1 MIPGSAD
8 PKTSQAQPSWV
19 VGPSIPAASRLG
31 QVIDGEFLIK
41 GVLGQGELGVT
52 YEAENSRLK
61 RKFAVL
67 MLKRELKPT
76 HEMMLAVRNDLRRA
90 QQLGAA
96 GLMPVKMLADRDGV
110 PGFATELLEGETLR
124 ARLNRGPLRAERALA
139 IILSIAR
146 TLEAAHKV
154 GLVHG
159 DLRPENIFLVR
170 PGAKNSSAGKVMVV
184 EHALHHLRRRAAGLD
199 DQLPLYKHLYRPP
212 EQVAGMIGATDKGDV
227 FVLGAILHECL
238 TARPAFFAEEIEFI
252 LENLASP
259 PPPLSAN
266 LATGLTPELAA
277 ALTLLIRHACALTL
291 DERVPSMSELIEGL
305 EQIATGYRLKLPEP
319 PVEIKDEV
327 TPAAR
332 PATAASENMSRLL
345 QRMSGVFPQ
354 IALPPT
360 GSPVGPAS
368 EPSRAPSPEASQPAS
383 AVRISG
389 DAAASLPRLEPLQQE
404 RVSRIL
410 RKLSGAFPV
419 IAPPA
424 SDAAPLADSKEPT
437 STDDRKLEG
446 STAAGPSATAAGAQ
460 REDRPRNDVV
470 AAPSAVT
477 PVPSLAAGLPAE
489 SALRSAS
496 QSLPATPDLVPTDPK
511 AALPL
516 LVDIRPAAS
525 AVAAVA
531 PGPTASVAAPAAAAA
546 PAQQA
551 SPDRHAHSPAPSLM
565 HAAEPLATPASAVA
579 SQGQEPAAVAVA
591 PSSAVP
597 SLSAGSEASSAPTPA
612 PSTSSVNSAP
622 GVPSAVA
629 QATTAPIVPSAP
641 HDLDR
646 PAGSAKLAEPEV
658 PLPPTLVVPT
668 PDLSGGI
675 EAARFATAVASPS
688 GDLPTRPRLEVSTE
702 LAVPPLPLGGTP
714 QLLPA
719 PVMLL
724 PAAPPASSALAAG
737 GNTASSFQSA
747 ALPAVPSPLSS
758 APTAVQLPRP
768 GRLQHETTLA
778 GDELAVIME
787 PSQPALPVPPPL
799 PAPPALSVA
808 VPPTPKPQDAP
819 ALQAEASRLG
829 PDSDLGAMR
838 TVAQLAA
845 VTSSSTEP
853 QKLAAEP
860 AAPSG
865 ARTVSELATR
875 PALAA
880 LAEKLVPLPQP
891 LRINELPT
899 QPAVRRLP
907 ITELA
912 TQARIP
918 TAAGSSLDGAEP
930 LSAALLEEAP
940 PSFPPIAQ
948 SAAGPTAS
956 PTAATLGPSLP
967 QTAVPSPLPA
977 TPGGAEQSGGQY
989 MPPSTG
995 PERLPS
1001 PPEPAAVASAV
1012 TVPERAPPPR
1022 PPRVSQL
1029 IAALQHQQG
1038 PLRPPPEPE
1047 PTPAPVSLPIP
1058 TGPKA
1063 TGAQARG
1070 LMLPAPEALAAQPSA
1085 EAQSIASLS
1094 QPAVS
1099 PLAAPATPPRE
1110 QTTVER
1116 MIDWALRHQELAA
1129 AGLGAVLV
1137 LLITLFYLA
1146 LMR

>member
-8 PKTSQAQPSWV
+8 PKSSQAQPSWV

-31 QVIDGEFLIK
+31 QVIEGEFLIK

-266 LATGLTPELAA
+266 LATGLSPELAA

-291 DERVPSMSELIEGL
+291 DDRVPNMSELIEGL

-319 PVEIKDEV
+319 PVEAKDEV
-327 TPAAR
+327 TAAAR

-360 GSPVGPAS
+360 GTPVGPAS
-368 EPSRAPSPEASQPAS
+368 EPSRAPSPEASQPAA

-424 SDAAPLADSKEPT
+424 SDAPPLADGKEP
-437 STDDRKLEG
+437 G
-446 STAAGPSATAAGAQ
+446 SPEDGTPASSPVAAPKASAAGAQ
-460 REDRPRNDVV
+460 REDRSRSDAL
-470 AAPSAVT
+470 AATSAVT
-477 PVPSLAAGLPAE
+477 PVPSLAAAMPAE

-496 QSLPATPDLVPTDPK
+496 PSLPSTPDSVPTDPN

-525 AVAAVA
+525 AAATVTPSPA
-531 PGPTASVAAPAAAAA
+531 ASVAASASATA

-551 SPDRHAHSPAPSLM
+551 SPERHAHGPAPSPM
-565 HAAEPLATPASAVA
+565 AGVEQSASPAFAMA
-579 SQGQEPAAVAVA
+579 SQGQEPAMVAA
-591 PSSAVP
+591 AQPNAVP
-597 SLSAGSEASSAPTPA
+597 SLSAVPDAGSAPAAA
-612 PSTSSVNSAP
+612 PSTSSANSAP
-622 GVPSAVA
+622 EVPPAAA

-641 HDLDR
+641 RDLDG
-646 PAGSAKLAEPEV
+646 PTSTAKPAEPEV
-658 PLPPTLVVPT
+658 PLPPTLVVPA

-675 EAARFATAVASPS
+675 DGSRIAAAIASP
-688 GDLPTRPRLEVSTE
+688 GADLPTRPRLEVSTE

-724 PAAPPASSALAAG
+724 PAAPASSSALAAAG
-737 GNTASSFQSA
+737 STASSFQSA
-747 ALPAVPSPLSS
+747 ALPAVPPPLSS

-778 GDELAVIME
+778 GDDLAVIME

-799 PAPPALSVA
+799 PAPPPLSVA

-819 ALQAEASRLG
+819 ALQADASRLG
-829 PDSDLGAMR
+829 SESDVGAMR

-845 VTSSSTEP
+845 ITSSSSEP
-853 QKLAAEP
+853 PGQAAEP
-860 AAPSG
+860 VAPAG

-918 TAAGSSLDGAEP
+918 TAGGTSLDGAEP

-967 QTAVPSPLPA
+967 QSAVPSPVPA
-977 TPGGAEQSGGQY
+977 SPSVAEQSGGQHL
-989 MPPSTG
+989 PPSTASD
-995 PERLPS
+995 RLPS

-1029 IAALQHQQG
+1029 IAALQNQQG

-1070 LMLPAPEALAAQPSA
+1070 LMLPAPDSLTAQPSA

-1099 PLAAPATPPRE
+1099 PIAAAPPRE
-1110 QTTVER
+1110 QTPVER
-1116 MIDWALRHQELAA
+1116 IVDWALRHQELAA